1 MLEVS
6 QPVALITGA
15 ARRIGATTAR
25 LLHAENYNVI
35 IQYRNNKASAERL
48 VHELNSIRS
57 NSAISLHANLNSLD
71 DIDLLAA
78 NAKIVWGK
86 ISLLINNASSFYPT
100 TLPNATEAQ
109 WNDLM
114 NSNAKAPFFLTQAL
128 LSTLKAERGCVIN
141 IADIHADR
149 PLANHTIYC
158 MAKAANVMLTKSLAK
173 DLAPYVRVNG
183 IAPGAIMWPESLA
196 EVNEAQKKD
205 ILDKIPMQRTGVA
218 EDIANTVI
226 FLATKAP
233 YVTGQIIA
241 VDGGRSV
248 SH

>member
-25 LLHAENYNVI
+25 LLHAENYNII
-35 IQYRNNKASAERL
+35 IQYRKNKGSAEQL
-48 VHELNSIRS
+48 VHELNRIRS
-57 NSAISLHANLNSLD
+57 NSAISLHADLNSLD

-86 ISLLINNASSFYPT
+86 ISLLVNNASSFYPT
-100 TLPNATEAQ
+100 ALPNATEAQ

-114 NSNAKAPFFLTQAL
+114 NSNAKAPLFLTQAL
-128 LSTLKAERGCVIN
+128 LSTLKAESGCVIN
-141 IADIHADR
+141 IADIYADR
-149 PLANHTIYC
+149 PLANHAIYC

-173 DLAPYVRVNG
+173 DLAPYIRVNG
-183 IAPGAIMWPESLA
+183 IAPGAIMWPEDMA
-196 EVNEAQKKD
+196 EDEIQKKN
-205 ILDKIPMQRTGVA
+205 IVDKIPMQRTGMA
-218 EDIANTVI
+218 EDIANTIV

-248 SH
+248 SL